1 MKTEV
6 RDQRPEV
13 RGRASVLECG
23 DWSPLSTG
31 DLSPLRGPPPGDQF
45 LEIQSCDE
53 SQHSIIWRPWLVYFC
68 FLLSAFC
75 FPARGQYSLDWSTID
90 GGGGTSTGGV
100 YAVSGTIGQPDAST
114 MSGGPFTL
122 VGGFWSIVAAVQT
135 PGAPTLRIYHTNGVV
150 TVAWEK
156 TAEGWVLERTNIL
169 PHITVPW
176 PPVPGPYFSNSAD
189 FFVTTNAPMGNAFF
203 RLHKP

>member
-6 RDQRPEV
+6 RDQRSEV
-13 RGRASVLECG
+13 GGHRSDIGARSSVLE
-23 DWSPLSTG
+23 
-31 DLSPLRGPPPGDQF
+31 RGSPPPLFPATELVRPAESARG
-45 LEIQSCDE
+45 LAQSKT
-53 SQHSIIWRPWLVYFC
+53 WRPWLVCFC

-75 FPARGQYSLDWSTID
+75 FPALSQYSIDWWTVD
-90 GGGGTSTGGV
+90 GGGGASTGGV